1 MDTRDQFVL
10 GKGRSVRVVATLAAI
25 MGLSALLVAAAALIR
40 SGSVDGSAG
49 AATETPP
56 AEVTAETVGV
66 ELDEFTILPAAVSA
80 AAGADLT
87 VAVRNVGGAQHD
99 LVIEGGEGTE
109 LLDPETE
116 ATLHLG
122 ALEVGEYTLFCS
134 VPGHRDLGMS
144 TTLTVAEGAVSGG
157 EPPPAMHEG
166 HDDEAYMAGIEAFP
180 AETEGIGNQLME
192 PVRDGD
198 VLVYELTAD
207 EIEWEVAPGDVRS
220 GMAYNGQIPGPQ
232 IRVNLGDRVR
242 IVLHNELEES
252 TSIHYHGLVVPNSE
266 DGVPGLTQP
275 LVRPGESYT
284 YEFTVVNSGSHMYHS
299 HMNGANQIP
308 GGLLGA
314 FIVDDG
320 DEPEVD
326 QDILMVLNDGPLGYS
341 INGKGF
347 PATQPIVAAAGER
360 VRIRYMNE
368 GLQIH
373 PMHLHGMPQTVI
385 AKDGYD
391 LPEPYLADTVLVA
404 PGERV
409 DVLVDAT
416 ELGLWAFH
424 CHVLTHAE
432 GPDGMFGMVT
442 AMIVEE

>member
-1 MDTRDQFVL
+1 
-10 GKGRSVRVVATLAAI
+10 VATIAAVL
-25 MGLSALLVAAAALIR
+25 GLSALLVSAAAFIR
-40 SGSVDGSAG
+40 SDGSGDGSAA
-49 AATETPP
+49 AATETAP
-56 AEVTAETVGV
+56 AAQTLEV
-66 ELDEFTILPAAVSA
+66 ELDEFTILPPAIGAQP
-80 AAGADLT
+80 GADLT
-87 VAVRNVGGAQHD
+87 VGVQNVGGAQHD
-99 LVIEGGEGTE
+99 LVIEGGPGTE
-109 LLDPETE
+109 LIDPGAG

-122 ALEVGEYTLFCS
+122 ALDAGEYTLFCS

-144 TTLTVAEGAVSGG
+144 TTLTISEDATG
-157 EPPPAMHEG
+157 EAQAPAAHQGG
-166 HDDEAYMAGIEAFP
+166 HDDDAYMAGVEAFP
-180 AETEGIGNQLME
+180 AETEGMGNQLME
-192 PVRDGD
+192 PVLDGD
-198 VLVYELTAD
+198 VLVFELTAD
-207 EIEWEVAPGDVRS
+207 EIEWEVAPGDVRQ

-242 IVLHNELEES
+242 IILHNELEES
-252 TSIHYHGLVVPNSE
+252 TAIHYHGLVVPNSE

-275 LVRPGESYT
+275 LVKPGESYT

-320 DEPEVD
+320 EEPEVD
-326 QDILMVLNDGPLGYS
+326 QDIVMVLNDGPLGYT

-347 PATQPIVAAAGER
+347 PATQPIVASPGER

-385 AKDGYD
+385 ARDGYD
-391 LPEPYLADTVLVA
+391 LPQPYFADTVLVA
-404 PGERV
+404 PGERI

-424 CHVLTHAE
+424 CHILTHAE
-432 GPDGMFGMVT
+432 GPQGMFGMVT
-442 AMIVEE
+442 VMIVQ